1 MSYRTISSFGNK
13 IQEDKNPLPKIT
25 RHEDKNILLNKYK
38 LVVVDVNADWC
49 SPCKIVSPQFNKLYS
64 KYNIDNVCTLAKE
77 NVDLGLSPSVTVVPT
92 FQFFYKGNLDSI
104 ITGADITQVEAKI
117 IEILNKIEEET
128 RKEKASTVALEKNP
142 LPPRPTK
149 STIVNLPPQLQKQ
162 FQYQDPTKSVKQSN
176 SKSKVTESSVGQSQQ
191 YISTLPNL
199 PKFQMSRGG
208 DGGDT
213 SSATTNEESV
223 DETTPSSMENGET
236 LSETNGET
244 TVPTELQS
252 VNEGFQHAHNLR
264 QEYYDSAP
272 AHLPMSLPIRRKK

>member
-92 FQFFYKGNLDSI
+92 FQFFYKGVLDSI

-117 IEILNKIEEET
+117 IEMLNKIEEET
-128 RKEKASTVALEKNP
+128 LKEKASTVAIEKNP
-142 LPPRPTK
+142 LPPPPTK

-162 FQYQDPTKSVKQSN
+162 FQYQDPTKPVKQTN
-176 SKSKVTESSVGQSQQ
+176 TKSKGVESIGQTSQ

-208 DGGDT
+208 GGGVGEST
-213 SSATTNEESV
+213 TTNEVSV
-223 DETTPSSMENGET
+223 DETTPSSMTNDET
-236 LSETNGET
+236 VTEP
-244 TVPTELQS
+244 PTEIQS
-252 VNEGFQHAHNLR
+252 VNEGFQHAHNMR

>member
-49 SPCKIVSPQFNKLYS
+49 GPCKIVSPEFNKLYS
-64 KYNIDNVCTLAKE
+64 KYNIDNICTLAKE

-92 FQFFYKGNLDSI
+92 FQFFYKGALDSI
-104 ITGADITQVEAKI
+104 ITGADITQVEGKI
-117 IEILNKIEEET
+117 IEMLNKIEEET

-142 LPPRPTK
+142 LPPPPTK

-162 FQYQDPTKSVKQSN
+162 FQYQDPTKPVKQTN
-176 SKSKVTESSVGQSQQ
+176 TKSKGAEPIGQSPQ

-199 PKFQMSRGG
+199 PKFQMSRGS
-208 DGGDT
+208 GGNGGSSNET
-213 SSATTNEESV
+213 SGMVEE
-223 DETTPSSMENGET
+223 TPSMSNGEIV
-236 LSETNGET
+236 SENNGEAS
-244 TVPTELQS
+244 TEVQS

-264 QEYYDSAP
+264 QQYYDTAP

>member
-13 IQEDKNPLPKIT
+13 NSVDNNHLHKIT
-25 RHEDKNILLNKYK
+25 RKEDKQTLISNYK
-38 LVVVDVNADWC
+38 LVVIDIYADWC
-49 SPCKIVSPQFNKLYS
+49 SPCKIVSPEFNKLYS

-92 FQFFYKGNLDSI
+92 FQFFYKGVLDSI
-104 ITGADITQVEAKI
+104 ITGADITQVEGKI
-117 IEILNKIEEET
+117 IEMLNKIEEET

-142 LPPRPTK
+142 LPPPPTK

-162 FQYQDPTKSVKQSN
+162 FQYQDPTKSVKQN
-176 SKSKVTESSVGQSQQ
+176 NTKSKVAEPVGQSPQ

-199 PKFQMSRGG
+199 PKFQMSRGS
-208 DGGDT
+208 GGGGA
-213 SSATTNEESV
+213 SSATNNEASV
-223 DETTPSSMENGET
+223 DETPSM
-236 LSETNGET
+236 TNGEPQIET
-244 TVPTELQS
+244 AGETPAQTEVQS

-264 QEYYDSAP
+264 QQYNDTAP